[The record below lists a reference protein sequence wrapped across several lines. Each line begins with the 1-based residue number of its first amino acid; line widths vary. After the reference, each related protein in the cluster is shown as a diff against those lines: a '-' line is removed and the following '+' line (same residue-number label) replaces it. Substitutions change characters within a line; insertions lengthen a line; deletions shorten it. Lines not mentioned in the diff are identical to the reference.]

1 MSSIRCSLQ
10 IFPHLSRKLKQGKLS
25 FVTSRCFGDKLLEST
40 ELFSWKPSNP
50 VKLRMEEKSPG
61 NYPPILVQT
70 MFENTVAKH
79 RDRMAIVS
87 SDEKLKWTFGQYEKE
102 VKSAAKGF
110 ISLGKWENLIQVG
123 KLCEIVWLSFRI
135 K

>member
-1 MSSIRCSLQ
+1 MGSIRCSLLN
-10 IFPHLSRKLKQGKLS
+10 FPHLSRKLKQGKLS

-40 ELFSWKPSNP
+40 EVFSWKPSNP

-79 RDRMAIVS
+79 RDKLAIVS
-87 SDEKLKWTFGQYEKE
+87 SDGKLKWTYDQYHKE

-110 ISLGKWENLIQVG
+110 ISLGKWEN
-123 KLCEIVWLSFRI
+123 
-135 K
+135 